1 MHNFKPLT
9 MRKIA
14 TIMLVCT
21 LLLQSCQKKDEAVTT
36 PNKALNDLF
45 EQYYQERLK
54 LYPFDATAAGDNRY
68 NNIFKNGLDEKYTR
82 EQKDFFSKYK
92 EELDA
97 YKDDALN
104 ENDLISKQLL
114 TFECDRSLE
123 QLNYREDLMPM
134 SQFSSMP
141 LAMGQFAGGTS
152 LQPFKT
158 VKDYNDWLERLE
170 GFNTWLQMA
179 IPKLKEGVAKGY
191 VLPKALTVKV
201 LPQMEAMTGTDVK
214 NHLYYSPIKL
224 FPKTFTDAEKK
235 DLDAKYTKIISE
247 KLIPS
252 FQALYKYMSTDYL
265 AASRATSGISGITD
279 GEKYYKTLIKGYTT
293 TDMTADEIHQ
303 LGLKEVARI
312 KAEMEKVKK
321 EVGFTGDLK
330 AFFDHVRTRKELM
343 PFTEPRQVIAHF
355 NKIHETMKPNLEK
368 LFGKKP
374 KTGFEIKR
382 TEAFREASASAEY
395 NSGSVDGTRPGVFYV
410 PIPDAKTYN
419 ILGDEDLFLHEAIP
433 GHHYQ
438 TSLQQENKDLPEFR
452 KTIWFTAYGEGWALY
467 TESLGKELGLYTDPY
482 QYFGMLSAE
491 MHRAIRLV
499 VDTGLHTKGW
509 TREQAIQY
517 SLDNEAESEESI
529 TAEVERY
536 MAIPGQA
543 LSYKIGQLKIRELR
557 AKSEKELGAKFDI
570 REFHDQVLDAGCLP
584 LSVLETKINKWIATK
599 K

>member
-1 MHNFKPLT
+1 MK
-9 MRKIA
+9 KI
-14 TIMLVCT
+14 TT
-21 LLLQSCQKKDEAVTT
+21 LLLICTIALQSCQKKEEAATT
-36 PNKALNDLF
+36 PNKALNNLF

-54 LYPFDATAAGDNRY
+54 LYPFDATTAGDNRY
-68 NNIFKNGLDEKYTR
+68 NNIFKNNLDEKYIQ
-82 EQKDFFSKYK
+82 EQKDFFNKYK
-92 EELDA
+92 KELSA
-97 YKDDALN
+97 YKDEELN
-104 ENDLISKQLL
+104 ENDLISKQVLA
-114 TFECDRSLE
+114 FECDKNLE
-123 QLNYREDLMPM
+123 QLNFREDLMPI
-134 SQFSSMP
+134 SQFWSTP
-141 LAMGQFAGGTS
+141 LMMGQLASGTS
-152 LQPFKT
+152 SQPFKT
-158 VKDYNDWLERLE
+158 VKDYNDWLARLE

-179 IPKLKEGVAKGY
+179 VPKMKEGVAKGY
-191 VLPKALTVKV
+191 VLPKALTLKV
-201 LPQMEAMTGTDVK
+201 LPQMEAMTGIDVK
-214 NHLYYSPIKL
+214 SHLYYSPIKL

-252 FQALYKYMSTDYL
+252 FQNLYNYLSTDYL
-265 AASRATSGISGITD
+265 AASRATSGISGITNGD
-279 GEKYYKTLIKGYTT
+279 KYYKTLIKGYTT

-312 KAEMEKVKK
+312 KAEMENIKK
-321 EVGFTGDLK
+321 ETGFTGDLK
-330 AFFDHVRTRKELM
+330 AFFDHVRTKKELM
-343 PFTEPRQVIAHF
+343 PFTEPQQVIDHF

-374 KTGFEIKR
+374 KTGFEVKR

-395 NSGSVDGTRPGVFYV
+395 NQGSVDGTRPGVFYV
-410 PIPDAKTYN
+410 PIPDVKTYN
-419 ILGDEDLFLHEAIP
+419 TFADEDLFLHEAIP

-438 TSLQQENKDLPEFR
+438 ISLQQENKDLPEFR
-452 KTIWFTAYGEGWALY
+452 KTIWFNAYGEGWALY

-543 LSYKIGQLKIRELR
+543 VSYKIGQLKIRELR
-557 AKSEKELGAKFDI
+557 AKAEKELGSKFDI
-570 REFHDQVLDAGCLP
+570 KEFHDQVLDAGCLP
-584 LSVLETKINKWIATK
+584 LSVLESKINKWIEK
-599 K
+599 KQH